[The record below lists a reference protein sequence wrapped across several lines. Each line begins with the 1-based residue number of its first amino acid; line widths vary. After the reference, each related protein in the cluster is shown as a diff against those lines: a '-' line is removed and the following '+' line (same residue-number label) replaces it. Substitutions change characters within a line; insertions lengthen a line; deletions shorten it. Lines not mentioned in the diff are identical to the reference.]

1 MNVTTTVHKDWE
13 NSTALVIYSSNS
25 GLTAGAITGVV
36 MAALVITVLL
46 CKYKPSY
53 FACFRQT
60 MRDERRPS
68 NVGLTHI
75 DDEETDNMT
84 NILESDIQV
93 EDDYFYD
100 EVFERSAFTDEMT
113 NNSITN
119 LFTITDLD
127 VDDQHHSTLH
137 NHESHI

>member
-1 MNVTTTVHKDWE
+1 MTFL
-13 NSTALVIYSSNS
+13 SAY
-25 GLTAGAITGVV
+25 
-36 MAALVITVLL
+36 
-46 CKYKPSY
+46 SY